1 VYLLV
6 KTEVQAVMLD
16 KQMVELE
23 WNYLPDSVAD
33 STSKKNLGDSITLNC
48 KFQKMVYLWVF
59 YTH

>member
-1 VYLLV
+1 M
-6 KTEVQAVMLD
+6 MLD
-16 KQMVELE
+16 KQMVELGMMADIDFELE